1 MPAVGRLWPS
11 VDDDDVGVDED
22 DVKRPVKG
30 RDHHVTAFTSG
41 KTIVL
46 PLDADNNILVRTMI
60 MINIQ
65 KMMKMLMIL
74 ESRSSI
80 FLNHG
85 WRFLWDQ
92 NRFLK
97 MGIVYLGSGL
107 PATAVQV
114 RPTEVPATPRTTCCS
129 FALQRFAKFFSQLEI

>member
-1 MPAVGRLWPS
+1 
-11 VDDDDVGVDED
+11 
-22 DVKRPVKG
+22 
-30 RDHHVTAFTSG
+30 
-41 KTIVL
+41 
-46 PLDADNNILVRTMI
+46 

-74 ESRSSI
+74 ESMSSI
-80 FLNHG
+80 YLNHG
-85 WRFLWDQ
+85 RRFLGHQ

-129 FALQRFAKFFSQLEI
+129 FALQQFSFFQLEI

>member
-1 MPAVGRLWPS
+1 MLMLMLMMLVVTKMMS
-11 VDDDDVGVDED
+11 ES
-22 DVKRPVKG
+22 PVKG

-46 PLDADNNILVRTMI
+46 PLDADNNIFVRTMI

-74 ESRSSI
+74 ESMSSI

-85 WRFLWDQ
+85 WRFLGDQ

-129 FALQRFAKFFSQLEI
+129 LQQFAKFFQTRNLSNF